1 MKKILQ
7 FTLLLTVLFS
17 FGHDLQAQT
26 PEGFNYQ
33 AVARN
38 SSGDLIKNQSISVRT
53 IILSGPGASNKLYE
67 ETHVVTTNDFGHFSI
82 TVGKG
87 STSDNFATIDWSLT
101 SHHLKVELDEGS
113 GFAVM
118 GTVQLQ
124 SVPYALHSKT
134 AETAKSVENL
144 SLAMD
149 DISDVNS
156 AAASNGEVLKWNGA
170 KWAPAPD
177 NNTIT
182 TFTAGS
188 GIDITGA
195 NISAKNG
202 DPMWNANK
210 LNGNDVASGTPTKD
224 DVLQYDGSKW
234 AYGANKINGIDV
246 ETGTPT
252 KDQVLQYDG
261 SKWAFGSI
269 SSGGGSSVWTKS
281 GSDIYFNDGLV
292 GINNTSPTSRLSVRD
307 TITGTGNGFFIM
319 TDNYFSGGPGTGARY
334 VTSRSVLLGGGG
346 FSNIAALNVVGGT
359 MSTSGESIGTMSEVT
374 ATGGAVSIGTFGIVS
389 PGASTLTAAVYAEA
403 NGRSTNNLG
412 VYTFARESH
421 NGTNYGIF
429 ALADSGTTNY
439 AGYFAGD
446 VTYTGTLSG
455 PSDAKLKYNVNDL
468 SDATDIIKKLSPK
481 TYLYK
486 QEGEA
491 AYLNLSEGRQFGF
504 IAQELETV
512 LPELVS
518 KQTQIKGYNEEGN
531 IEYKAVNYIGLI
543 PVLTQALKEQQE
555 LIELLEKRIT
565 ELEANSK

>member
-292 GINNTSPTSRLSVRD
+292 GINHTSPTSRLSVRD